1 MKKKLSL
8 FFLGHPVCISIP
20 HLLKRPGLDPL
31 RQTTQFCS
39 FNIHLETMCES
50 FLLHNPLSPKSL
62 ILRCKP
68 KDNYIFASP
77 IPTYLV
83 IFTVY
88 LVTNYKFICHDQDI
102 CMKNEELNLE
112 VKEMPCSVDVGCYY
126 IHQRV
131 HVCIFVPVI
140 C

>member
-1 MKKKLSL
+1 MLGPSEGQKTARKGSKVEEEKKLL
-8 FFLGHPVCISIP
+8 LFFFLGHPVCISIP

-62 ILRCKP
+62 MLRCKP
-68 KDNYIFASP
+68 KDNYIFAAP

-83 IFTVY
+83 IFIVY
-88 LVTNYKFICHDQDI
+88 LVTNYKFICHDQGI
-102 CMKNEELNLE
+102 CMKH
-112 VKEMPCSVDVGCYY
+112 C
-126 IHQRV
+126 QR
-131 HVCIFVPVI
+131 HYGPRRRLL
-140 C
+140 